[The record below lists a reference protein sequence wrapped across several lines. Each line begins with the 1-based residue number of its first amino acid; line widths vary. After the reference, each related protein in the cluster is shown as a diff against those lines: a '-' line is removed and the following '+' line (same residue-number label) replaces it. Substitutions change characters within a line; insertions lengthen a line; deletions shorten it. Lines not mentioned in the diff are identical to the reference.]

1 MRRPYGDVIAFQ
13 ALIPAILPGIIFGVG
28 YIIAFNAP
36 FGIKEIALTGTEA
49 IIVINIMFG
58 NLYVGVL
65 AARAALQRIDQSVDE
80 AAENLGAGM
89 VRRFWEVTLPML
101 RIAALLGILY
111 VFIDGLTTLSSIIFL
126 VSGNTDLASVAIF
139 NAASGSNYGYAAAKS
154 VGLLVVS
161 AAAMGIVVLVE
172 RQTRRAQ
179 GISSAPNGRRQEL
192 TVMGA
197 GATI

>member
-1 MRRPYGDVIAFQ
+1 MGFR

-36 FGIKEIALTGTEA
+36 FGIKQLSLTGTEA

-80 AAENLGAGM
+80 AAESPGAGM
-89 VRRFWEVTLPML
+89 IRRFWEVTLPML
-101 RIAALLGILY
+101 RIAALLGVLY

-126 VSGNTDLASVAIF
+126 VSGSTDSASVAIF
-139 NAASGSNYGYAAAKS
+139 NAASSSNYGYAAAKS

-161 AAAMGIVVLVE
+161 APAMAIVVWVE
-172 RQTRRAQ
+172 LSTRRAQ
-179 GISSAPNGRRQEL
+179 GLGSGSKQQQQL
-192 TVMGA
+192 SVVGA
-197 GATI
+197 GATF